1 MTRDLAALTIVL
13 AGAAALLR
21 GLDVLPQALG
31 EPAGGR
37 PFARIAD
44 VERRLGER
52 LALPAYFPQTLRW
65 PPSRI
70 RVGGQRPAAVIVDFG
85 DRASFAQT
93 IGGEREFPERLWPRG
108 VVLDSAEIDLGAS
121 IGTIEQVLASDG
133 RTLREVR
140 WTRWDRSFALRSPGR
155 AHELVQMARSVR
167 R

>member
-1 MTRDLAALTIVL
+1 MMRDLAALTIVL

-52 LALPAYFPQTLRW
+52 LALPAYFPQTLPW

-93 IGGEREFPERLWPRG
+93 IGGEREIPERLWPRG

-140 WTRWDRSFALRSPGR
+140 WTRWDRSFALRSPGS
-155 AHELVQMARSVR
+155 AQELVQMARSVR